1 MVQTELVKE
10 QMEKGDQSKDPTMKL
25 VGSRRRGVGGRDTGE
40 QVCPSSETRQ
50 EATGAY
56 GAAYNSTGLSPG
68 PTPFHFL
75 PPVGGSSETQVTQ
88 LAQGSRGPQ
97 WEGCVALRLR
107 HLPSQ

>member
-10 QMEKGDQSKDPTMKL
+10 QMEKDSTNDALITQ
-25 VGSRRRGVGGRDTGE
+25 VGTAKQGYRKHYGKE